1 MIKYNK
7 IKYLFI
13 LIIVGVTS
21 VLLLNVSQS
30 NENSLGIGA
39 NFRVYPSGVSQ
50 TETFIARHPTN
61 PNILFASANAYS
73 FSGGL
78 FISEGIYVSTNAGAN
93 WYGNDTC
100 TGTPINFHGGD
111 PGIAIDKN
119 GTFILT
125 RLGRQPFD
133 GLYSHYSTDNGLTWS
148 GQTAISTDLLER
160 ATTGSDGIPSS
171 SFYGRTY
178 AAWVKFTPPYPI
190 SLSYTDNGGQ
200 SWSQQQ
206 QVNNPPQRCSGGEL
220 DIGPG
225 GSVNVTWAG
234 VQGTSPFTE
243 VYSGFARST
252 NGGVNW
258 NVLENAFPMNG
269 IQGFLPEKNGIR
281 VNGLPRI
288 AVDNSGG
295 PRNGWIYVITTQKNL
310 APAGT
315 DPDIILNRSTDNGQ
329 TWSAGIRV
337 NQDPLNDGKI
347 QYFPAVHVDETGG
360 VNVIY
365 YDDRNTTSDSA
376 GVFLSR
382 SKNGGDTW
390 NDFQISDHNFKP
402 APISGGGQGYQGDNI
417 DLTSIGN
424 TLWAIWMD
432 NSTGNYQ
439 AWVVPVDLNS
449 IGINN
454 SSSSVPGVF
463 ELKQNYPNP
472 FNPSTKI
479 DYDIHKGGLVSLNVY
494 DVNGK
499 RVSSLVNRDHVP
511 GSYSVEFNASTVL
524 SSGIY
529 FYTLEVGEYR
539 VTKSMVLLK

>member
-1 MIKYNK
+1 MTKFNVF
-7 IKYLFI
+7 KYLLGYTGITVF
-13 LIIVGVTS
+13 S
-21 VLLLNVSQS
+21 VLLLNVSS
-30 NENSLGIGA
+30 SKENNLGIGA
-39 NFRVYPSGVSQ
+39 NFRVYPSSVSQ
-50 TETFIARHPTN
+50 TETFITRHPTN

-78 FISEGIYVSTNAGAN
+78 FISEGIYVSTNGGAN

-133 GLYSHYSTDNGLTWS
+133 GLYSHYSTNNGLTWS

-160 ATTGSDGIPSS
+160 ATTGSDGIQSS

-200 SWSQQQ
+200 TWTPQQQ
-206 QVNNPPQRCSGGEL
+206 INNPPQRCSGGEL
-220 DIGPG
+220 DIGPN

-234 VQGTSPFTE
+234 VQGSSPFTE
-243 VYSGFARST
+243 VYSGYARST

-258 NVLENAFPMNG
+258 AVLENAFPMNG

-295 PRNGWIYVITTQKNL
+295 PRNGWIYIITTQKNL

-315 DPDIILNRSTDNGQ
+315 DPDIILNRSTNNGQ

-347 QYFPAVHVDETGG
+347 QYFPAVHVDENGG
-360 VNVIY
+360 LNVIY

-382 SKNGGDTW
+382 STNGGNSFT
-390 NDFQISDHNFKP
+390 DFQISDHNFKP

-424 TLWAIWMD
+424 ILWTIWMD
-432 NSTGNYQ
+432 NSTGHYQ
-439 AWVVPVDLNS
+439 AWVAPIDLNS

-454 SSSSVPGVF
+454 NTSSVPGVF
-463 ELKQNYPNP
+463 DLKQNYPNP
-472 FNPSTKI
+472 FNPVTKI
-479 DYDIHKGGLVSLNVY
+479 DYDIHKSGLVSLNIY
-494 DVNGK
+494 DVNGRK
-499 RVSSLVNRDHVP
+499 VSSLVNEHQSI
-511 GSYSVEFNASTVL
+511 GSYSVDFKTSTTL

-529 FYTLEVGEYR
+529 FYTLEVGDFR